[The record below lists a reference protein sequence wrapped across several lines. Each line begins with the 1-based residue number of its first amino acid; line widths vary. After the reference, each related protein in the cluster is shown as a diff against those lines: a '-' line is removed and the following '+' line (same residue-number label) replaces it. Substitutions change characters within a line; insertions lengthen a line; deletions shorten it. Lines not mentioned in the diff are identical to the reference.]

1 MGVGAA
7 VVRELRAAGHDAV
20 HLEELGQRTLPD
32 LDIFHMAR
40 ESGRVILTFDLD
52 FTDIAAATRATFP
65 SVIVFRLRYG
75 RSPRVVARL
84 KAVLASASE
93 ALERGALVTVD
104 EARIRVRPL
113 PIVDQA

>member
-1 MGVGAA
+1 MGAA

-40 ESGRVILTFDLD
+40 ETDRVILTFDLD

-75 RSPRVVARL
+75 RSI
-84 KAVLASASE
+84 
-93 ALERGALVTVD
+93 RGSCTSQSSSGLG
-104 EARIRVRPL
+104 IRSTRTRCF
-113 PIVDQA
+113 DCR